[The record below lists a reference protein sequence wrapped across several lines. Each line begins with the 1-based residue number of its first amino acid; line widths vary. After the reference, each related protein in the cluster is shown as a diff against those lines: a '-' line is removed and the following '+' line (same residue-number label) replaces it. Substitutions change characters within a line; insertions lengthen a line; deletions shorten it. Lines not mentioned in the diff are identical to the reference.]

1 MGQGL
6 KTSGFGSPVRLGLP
20 VKRGWLVR
28 LGSLGTLA
36 RMAGLTWVAAGLAG
50 CSFTPERPPE
60 YLDPDT
66 AALVTTVS
74 EPLVF
79 ARSHLDVAANA
90 RQYATVAAVS
100 VNRSGEY
107 EYVLLVYL
115 WATIDPRLGID
126 RHPGQNVILLADDRA
141 IRLARDNRSMHE
153 VGISTPLHAPEHIRG
168 QPRIYRTDRETLQFL
183 AKARRVRLLLEGDE
197 DPRPFDVWTDGR
209 PALAKFASA
218 H

>member
-1 MGQGL
+1 MRKEL
-6 KTSGFGSPVRLGLP
+6 KSLRL
-20 VKRGWLVR
+20 
-28 LGSLGTLA
+28 TLLA
-36 RMAGLTWVAAGLAG
+36 CLTAGLAG
-50 CSFTPERPPE
+50 CSFPTPAPPE

-66 AALVTTVS
+66 AALITTVTA
-74 EPLVF
+74 PIVF

-100 VNRSGEY
+100 INRSGRY

-115 WATIDPRLGID
+115 WSTVDPRLGID

-141 IRLARDNRSMHE
+141 IRLVRDSRSMHE

-183 AKARRVRLLLEGDE
+183 AGARRVRLLLEGDE
-197 DPRPFDVWTDGR
+197 DPRPFDIWTDGR
-209 PALAKFASA
+209 RDLAQFASA
-218 H
+218 TQ

>member
-1 MGQGL
+1 MRQ
-6 KTSGFGSPVRLGLP
+6 T
-20 VKRGWLVR
+20 VKNWRPTRPALR
-28 LGSLGTLA
+28 PALALTLA
-36 RMAGLTWVAAGLAG
+36 LLTTALLATALPG
-50 CSFTPERPPE
+50 CTIPPPRPAE

-74 EPLVF
+74 TPIVF
-79 ARSHLDVAANA
+79 ARTHNDVAANA

-100 VNRSGEY
+100 INRSGRY

-115 WATIDPRLGID
+115 WSTLDARLGID
-126 RHPGQNVILLADDRA
+126 RHLGQNVILLADDRA
-141 IRLARDNRSMHE
+141 IRLVRDSRSMHE

-183 AKARRVRLLLEGDE
+183 SGARRVRLLLEGDE

-209 PALAKFASA
+209 RALAQFAK
-218 H
+218 

>member
-1 MGQGL
+1 MRQ
-6 KTSGFGSPVRLGLP
+6 T
-20 VKRGWLVR
+20 VKNSRPTRPAHRPALA
-28 LGSLGTLA
+28 LTLA
-36 RMAGLTWVAAGLAG
+36 LLTTALLATALPG
-50 CSFTPERPPE
+50 CTIPPPRPAE

-74 EPLVF
+74 TPIVF
-79 ARSHLDVAANA
+79 ARTHNDVAANA

-100 VNRSGEY
+100 INRSGRY

-115 WATIDPRLGID
+115 WSTLDARLGID
-126 RHPGQNVILLADDRA
+126 RHLGQNVILLADDRA
-141 IRLARDNRSMHE
+141 IRLVRDSRSMHE

-183 AKARRVRLLLEGDE
+183 SGARRVRLLLEGDE

-209 PALAKFASA
+209 RALAQFAK
-218 H
+218 

>member
-1 MGQGL
+1 MRPTVNSSCPTRPTL
-6 KTSGFGSPVRLGLP
+6 RLALALALGL
-20 VKRGWLVR
+20 
-28 LGSLGTLA
+28 LA
-36 RMAGLTWVAAGLAG
+36 TALPG
-50 CSFTPERPPE
+50 CTIPPPRPAE

-74 EPLVF
+74 TPIVF
-79 ARSHLDVAANA
+79 ARTHNDVAANA

-100 VNRSGEY
+100 INRSGRY

-115 WATIDPRLGID
+115 WSTLDARLGID
-126 RHPGQNVILLADDRA
+126 RHMGQNVILLADDRA
-141 IRLARDNRSMHE
+141 IRLVRDSRSMHE

-183 AKARRVRLLLEGDE
+183 SGARRVRLLLEGDE

-209 PALAKFASA
+209 RALAQFAK
-218 H
+218 

>member
-1 MGQGL
+1 MRPLAPRPAPAVHPAQAPRPTQAL
-6 KTSGFGSPVRLGLP
+6 RSARTLAPKLLLGL
-20 VKRGWLVR
+20 
-28 LGSLGTLA
+28 TLA
-36 RMAGLTWVAAGLAG
+36 LAS
-50 CSFTPERPPE
+50 CAFPAPHPPE
-60 YLDPDT
+60 YLDSET

-74 EPLVF
+74 SPIVF
-79 ARSHLDVAANA
+79 ARAHLDVAANA

-100 VNRSGEY
+100 VNRSGHY

-115 WATIDPRLGID
+115 WSTVDARLGID

-141 IRLARDNRSMHE
+141 IRLVRDGRSMHE

-183 AKARRVRLLLEGDE
+183 SGARRVRLLLEGDE

-209 PALAKFASA
+209 RALAQFASA
-218 H
+218 TK

>member
-1 MGQGL
+1 VA
-6 KTSGFGSPVRLGLP
+6 TALP
-20 VKRGWLVR
+20 
-28 LGSLGTLA
+28 
-36 RMAGLTWVAAGLAG
+36 G
-50 CSFTPERPPE
+50 CTIPPPRPAE

-66 AALVTTVS
+66 AALVTTVRT
-74 EPLVF
+74 PIVF
-79 ARSHLDVAANA
+79 ARTHNDVAANA

-100 VNRSGEY
+100 INRSGRF

-115 WATIDPRLGID
+115 WSTLDPRLGID

-141 IRLARDNRSMHE
+141 IHLTRDSRSMHE

-183 AKARRVRLLLEGDE
+183 SGARRVRLLLEGDE

-209 PALAKFASA
+209 RALAQFAK
-218 H
+218 

>member
-1 MGQGL
+1 MRGRL
-6 KTSGFGSPVRLGLP
+6 IALCLGL
-20 VKRGWLVR
+20 LVA
-28 LGSLGTLA
+28 GS
-36 RMAGLTWVAAGLAG
+36 AG
-50 CSFTPERPPE
+50 CTFPAQRPPE

-66 AALVTTVS
+66 AALITTVS
-74 EPLVF
+74 TPIVF
-79 ARSHLDVAANA
+79 ARTHNDVAANA

-100 VNRSGEY
+100 INRSGRY

-115 WATIDPRLGID
+115 WSTLDPRLGID

-141 IRLARDNRSMHE
+141 IRLTRDSRSMHE

-197 DPRPFDVWTDGR
+197 DPRPFDVWTDGSR
-209 PALAKFASA
+209 ALAQFTK
-218 H
+218 

>member
-1 MGQGL
+1 MRQTVNNSCP
-6 KTSGFGSPVRLGLP
+6 KGSALRPALALALALLTTALP
-20 VKRGWLVR
+20 
-28 LGSLGTLA
+28 
-36 RMAGLTWVAAGLAG
+36 G
-50 CSFTPERPPE
+50 CTIPPPRPAE

-74 EPLVF
+74 TPIVF
-79 ARSHLDVAANA
+79 ARTHNDVAANA

-100 VNRSGEY
+100 VNRSGRY

-115 WATIDPRLGID
+115 WSTLDARLGID
-126 RHPGQNVILLADDRA
+126 RHLGQNIILLADDRA
-141 IRLARDNRSMHE
+141 IRLVRDSRSMQE

-183 AKARRVRLLLEGDE
+183 SGARRVRLLLEGDE

-209 PALAKFASA
+209 RALAQFSK
-218 H
+218 

>member
-1 MGQGL
+1 MRHRL
-6 KTSGFGSPVRLGLP
+6 IALCLGLLP
-20 VKRGWLVR
+20 VVIA
-28 LGSLGTLA
+28 SCTFP
-36 RMAGLTWVAAGLAG
+36 V
-50 CSFTPERPPE
+50 PRPPE

-74 EPLVF
+74 TPIIF
-79 ARSHLDVAANA
+79 ARTDNDVAANA

-100 VNRSGEY
+100 VNRSGRY

-115 WATIDPRLGID
+115 WSTLDPRLGID

-141 IRLARDNRSMHE
+141 IRLVRDNRSMHE

-183 AKARRVRLLLEGDE
+183 AKAGRVRLLLEGDE
-197 DPRPFDVWTDGR
+197 DPRPFDIWTDGR
-209 PALAKFASA
+209 RALAQFAK
-218 H
+218 

>member
-1 MGQGL
+1 MRQTVNSSCPTRLALRPALALALALLATALPGC
-6 KTSGFGSPVRLGLP
+6 TIPSPH
-20 VKRGWLVR
+20 
-28 LGSLGTLA
+28 
-36 RMAGLTWVAAGLAG
+36 
-50 CSFTPERPPE
+50 PPE

-66 AALVTTVS
+66 AALITTVS
-74 EPLVF
+74 TPIVF
-79 ARSHLDVAANA
+79 ARAHNDVAANA

-100 VNRSGEY
+100 INRSGRY

-115 WATIDPRLGID
+115 WSTLDPRLGID

-141 IRLARDNRSMHE
+141 IRLTRDSRSMHE

-197 DPRPFDVWTDGR
+197 DPRPFDIWTDGR
-209 PALAKFASA
+209 RALAQFAK
-218 H
+218 